1 MQAYS
6 VSHEQDVA
14 FFEAH
19 YDKLLADYKNQWI
32 AILGEQVV
40 CVSDDAFDLI
50 AKLKVKGMGASG
62 AIRRHMTA
70 EAELLIL
77 GAE

>member
-1 MQAYS
+1 MQTYS
-6 VSHEQDVA
+6 VGHQLDVA

-19 YDKLLADYKNQWI
+19 YDELLADYENQWI

-40 CVSDDAFDLI
+40 CAADDAFDLV
-50 AKLKVKGMGASG
+50 AKLKAKGLCASG